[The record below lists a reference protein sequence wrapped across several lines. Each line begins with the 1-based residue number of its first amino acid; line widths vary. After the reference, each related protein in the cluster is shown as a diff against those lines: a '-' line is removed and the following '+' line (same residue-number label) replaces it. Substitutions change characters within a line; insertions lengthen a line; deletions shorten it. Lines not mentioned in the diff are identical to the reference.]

1 MTWDRDRYLADV
13 LEPARRAGNVPPPD
27 LYARY
32 GLSRDLR
39 DQAVF
44 TGQIADV
51 VAFWRELR
59 TRRTYA
65 RLAEMLI
72 AAHAEL
78 ERSGR
83 LTLRSFAE
91 RHADARRGQLERLTR
106 LAEAEAGAA
115 THVGPATAQRIS
127 GALDGAVS
135 EADIIG
141 ALGRAGVRVV
151 GEFPKLP
158 RVPHPK
164 QADLVRYVTQLGVRL
179 SAAVVFGDAVGR
191 GFGILD
197 GFRLADGQVL
207 GETEIAAAGSRIA
220 ELSHADPAKAPSE
233 NVLAILRA
241 AERKPGDLDALLLS
255 EIVEPLRALA
265 RSGFLQR
272 AVATQAQE
280 LGLAEDEAGLIA
292 AAILAPDTL
301 DGLRQRI
308 EQELTAGRLRSA
320 QRLAADLPADDPLR
334 ERAAAVAADVSALVR
349 RADAERGLGRDEQ
362 VAALLAEAIG
372 MARDDAAL
380 PERLAAIAPPPPA
393 EASARVDGNHVLI
406 TWKPSP
412 ASAGPVQ
419 YRVMR
424 GTDRAPASP
433 SEGRAA
439 VTRTERTDVTD
450 GEAPAG
456 TELFYSVF
464 AARGGDAWSPP
475 AGAPPVIF
483 IPEVA
488 DVSVSV
494 SDASVGASWRPHP
507 GADAVR
513 VVRRQDRPPRGPDD
527 GTAVEASLT
536 GFTDTGL
543 RTGTEYHY
551 QIVTS
556 YRGADGGHRHSAGVV
571 IQAVPEPALRP
582 VDVLDVTG
590 PGDSTTVFVAGWT
603 PPPYGRVRLVLSDLP
618 LPWPAGTCLGPADTA
633 GLAEI
638 PGIPHHGTDGRDVL
652 ELRPPTG
659 KHYVTALTLGRNA
672 AVVGSNAEVWLAVPV
687 RGLSAHRMHD
697 EVRLGWIWP
706 DHATDAMVRWPGG
719 EHGCSRRSYEDEG
732 GVVVRIGAAQTTVEV
747 RAIYPRRG
755 GPLISP
761 GVKAQVP
768 ARGVAV
774 SYRIRHTSWRPRQRT
789 FELATE
795 EATRLPT
802 LVVVRTTSRYA
813 PDDPHQGETIK
824 RVEPQDI
831 SPGQPVTFTVET
843 GKGPAWVACFVDP
856 DTPAAPA
863 RGILLFPPPGE
874 EMRIR

>member
-27 LYARY
+27 LYVRY
-32 GLSRDLR
+32 GLPRDLR

-44 TGQIADV
+44 AGQIADV
-51 VAFWRELR
+51 VVFWRELR
-59 TRRTYA
+59 TKRTYA

-78 ERSGR
+78 ERNGR
-83 LTLRSFAE
+83 LTPQSFAE
-91 RHADARRGQLERLTR
+91 RHADARRGQLGRLTR

-115 THVGPATAQRIS
+115 THVGPATVRRLY

-135 EADIIG
+135 EADISA

-164 QADLVRYVTQLGVRL
+164 QADLARYVTQLGARV

-191 GFGILD
+191 GFAILD
-197 GFRLADGQVL
+197 GFRLADGRVL
-207 GETEIAAAGSRIA
+207 EETAIAEAGHRIA
-220 ELSHADPAKAPSE
+220 QLSHADPAKAPSD

-241 AERKPGDLDALLLS
+241 AARKPGDLDALLLS

-265 RSGFLQR
+265 RTGFKQR
-272 AVATQAQE
+272 AVATLAQE
-280 LGLAEDEAGLIA
+280 LGLAEEEAGLIA

-301 DGLRQRI
+301 DAVRQQA

-320 QRLAADLPADDPLR
+320 QRLAADLPADDPVR
-334 ERAAAVAADVSALVR
+334 ERAAAVAAEVSALVR

-362 VAALLAEAIG
+362 AATLLAEAIG
-372 MARDDAAL
+372 MARDDDAL
-380 PERLAAIAPPPPA
+380 AERLAAIPPPPPA
-393 EASARVDGNHVLI
+393 DASARMDGDHVLI

-412 ASAGPVQ
+412 AAGPVQ
-419 YRVMR
+419 YRVVR

-433 SEGRAA
+433 SEGRTA
-439 VTRTERTDVTD
+439 VTRTERTDATD

-456 TELFYSVF
+456 TELCYSVF

-475 AGAPPVIF
+475 ARTPPVIF
-483 IPEVA
+483 TPEVA
-488 DVSVSV
+488 GVSVSV
-494 SDASVGASWRPHP
+494 SDASIGVSWRPHP
-507 GADAVR
+507 GADTVR
-513 VVRRQDRPPRGPDD
+513 VVRREDRPPRGPDD

-543 RTGTEYHY
+543 RTGAEYHY

-556 YRGADGGHRHSAGVV
+556 YRGADGEHRHSAGVV
-571 IQAVPEPALRP
+571 IRAVPEPALRP

-590 PGDSTTVFVAGWT
+590 PGDAATVFVAGWT
-603 PPPYGRVRLVLSDLP
+603 PPPYGRVRLVLSDAP
-618 LPWPAGTCLGPADTA
+618 LPWPAGTCLTPADVA

-638 PGIPHHGTDGRDVL
+638 PGIPQHGTDGRDVL

-672 AVVGSNAEVWLAVPV
+672 AVVGSNAEVWLAEPV
-687 RGLSAHRMHD
+687 RGLSADRMHD
-697 EVRLGWIWP
+697 QVRLAWIWP
-706 DHATDAMVRWPGG
+706 DHATDAVVRWPGG
-719 EHGCSRRSYEDEG
+719 EHCCSRRHYEDEG
-732 GVVVRIGAAQTTVEV
+732 GPVVTIGAAQTTVEV

-755 GPLISP
+755 GQLISP
-761 GVKAQVP
+761 RVKTQVP

-774 SYRIRHTSWRPRQRT
+774 SYRIRHTSWRPRQRS
-789 FELATE
+789 FELVTE
-795 EATRLPT
+795 EATRLPA

-813 PDDPHQGETIK
+813 PDDPHEGETIK

-843 GKGPAWVACFVDP
+843 GKGPGWVACFADP
-856 DTPAAPA
+856 DAPAAPG
-863 RGILLFPPPGE
+863 RGILLFPPPEE
-874 EMRIR
+874 EMRVR

>member
-1 MTWDRDRYLADV
+1 VTWDRDRYLADV

-32 GLSRDLR
+32 GLARDLR

-44 TGQIADV
+44 ASQIADV

-65 RLAEMLI
+65 RLAETLI
-72 AAHAEL
+72 AAHADL

-83 LTLRSFAE
+83 LTLASFAE
-91 RHADARRGQLERLTR
+91 RHADARRGQLQRLTR

-115 THVGPATAQRIS
+115 THVGPAAVRRLS

-135 EADIIG
+135 EADISA

-151 GEFPKLP
+151 EQFPELP

-164 QADLVRYVTQLGVRL
+164 QADLARHVAQLGVRL
-179 SAAVVFGDAVGR
+179 SGAVVFGDAVGR

-197 GFRLADGQVL
+197 GFRLADGRVL
-207 GETEIAAAGSRIA
+207 GETAIA
-220 ELSHADPAKAPSE
+220 EAGDRIDKLSHADPAKAPSD
-233 NVLAILRA
+233 NVLAILRGA
-241 AERKPGDLDALLLS
+241 ARKLGDLDALLLS
-255 EIVEPLRALA
+255 EIVERLRALT

-272 AVATQAQE
+272 AVAAQAAE
-280 LGLAEDEAGLIA
+280 LGLAEEEAGLIA

-301 DGLRQRI
+301 DGVRQQV

-320 QRLAADLPADDPLR
+320 QRLAAELPADDPLR
-334 ERAAAVAADVSALVR
+334 ERAAAVAAEVSALVR
-349 RADAERGLGRDEQ
+349 RADADRGAGRDEQ
-362 VAALLAEAIG
+362 AAARLAEAIV
-372 MARDDAAL
+372 MAQDDAAL
-380 PERLAAIAPPPPA
+380 PERLAAIPPPPA
-393 EASARVDGNHVLI
+393 ADASARVDGDHVLI
-406 TWKPSP
+406 TWKPGP
-412 ASAGPVQ
+412 AGAGPVQ

-433 SEGRAA
+433 SEGSTA

-464 AARGGDAWSPP
+464 AARGGEAWSPP
-475 AGAPPVIF
+475 ASTPPVIF
-483 IPEVA
+483 TPEVA
-488 DVSVSV
+488 GVSVSV
-494 SDASVGASWRPHP
+494 CDASVGASWRPHP
-507 GADAVR
+507 GADTVR
-513 VVRRQDRPPRGPDD
+513 VVRREDRPPRGPDD

-543 RTGTEYHY
+543 RTGAEYHY

-556 YRGADGGHRHSAGVV
+556 YRGADGEPRHSAGVV
-571 IQAVPEPALRP
+571 IRAVPEPALRP

-590 PGDSTTVFVAGWT
+590 PGDAATVFVARWT
-603 PPPYGRVRLVLSDLP
+603 PPPYGRVRLVLSDTP
-618 LPWPAGTCLGPADTA
+618 LPWPAGTPLSPADAA

-672 AVVGSNAEVWLAVPV
+672 AVAGSNAELWLAEPV

-697 EVRLGWIWP
+697 QVRLGWIWP
-706 DHATDAMVRWPGG
+706 DHATDAEVRWPGG
-719 EHGCSRRSYEDEG
+719 EHHCSRRRYEDEG
-732 GVVVRIGAAQTTVEV
+732 GAVVTIGAAQTTVEV
-747 RAIYPRRG
+747 RAVYPRRG
-755 GPLISP
+755 GQLLSP
-761 GVKAQVP
+761 RVTTQVP

-789 FELATE
+789 FELVTE
-795 EATRLPT
+795 EAARLPA

-813 PDDPHQGETIK
+813 PDDPHQGQTIK

-843 GKGPAWVACFVDP
+843 GKGPAWVACFADP
-856 DTPAAPA
+856 DAAAAPA
-863 RGILLFPPPGE
+863 RGILLFPPPAA